1 LNAVASFFNALK
13 APMENNCPYSNKQ
26 GPIWLFLHHGVLFDE
41 ILHKSKY
48 KAIDALGIEL
58 PFLALAVETTKPL

>member
-1 LNAVASFFNALK
+1 
-13 APMENNCPYSNKQ
+13 MENNCPYSNKQ